1 MFRRI
6 VVPLDGTCFSEA
18 ALAPARELARA
29 FNARLEI
36 VRALSPDDIPS
47 AAFADDEMIAL
58 GRIDDADTYL
68 RRIVDLLREQGYK
81 ADMSLR
87 HSLPDVGIAAI
98 AELDHAD
105 VIVMTTHLRWKVDP
119 SGGPSTTLQL
129 FGRTRTPILVWRVAG
144 ALEEDGGPD
153 VDERPPR
160 LARTESPIM
169 VPLDGSTFAE
179 RALGPAETLAK
190 TFGLYLLLA
199 HAVEPGATLEDE
211 IAAERRA
218 EAYLHRVRGQVEA
231 RGGHAAVSVPTRDTV
246 QRDRSALA
254 RIRRRAD
261 RDRQPRAQ
269 RAARHL
275 PRQCRRAHHGGDR
288 GAGPGDS
295 ADRRGV
301 LPTHT
306 TEPPIWQHEI
316 VDRG

>member
-129 FGRTRTPILVWRVAG
+129 FGRTRTPILVWRVSG

-231 RGGHAAVSVPTRDTV
+231 RGGRAAVSVQRGTPFSVIDRLWREFDAGLIVIASHGRSAPVGTFLGSVAARIMEEIEAPVLVIPPTAEEFHPTR
-246 QRDRSALA
+246 
-254 RIRRRAD
+254 
-261 RDRQPRAQ
+261 
-269 RAARHL
+269 
-275 PRQCRRAHHGGDR
+275 
-288 GAGPGDS
+288 
-295 ADRRGV
+295 
-301 LPTHT
+301 T